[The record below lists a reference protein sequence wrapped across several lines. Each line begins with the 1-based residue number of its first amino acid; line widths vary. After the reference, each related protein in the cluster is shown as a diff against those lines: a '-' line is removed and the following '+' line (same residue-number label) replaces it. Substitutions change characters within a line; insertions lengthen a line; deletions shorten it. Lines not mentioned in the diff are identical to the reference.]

1 MEQSPTTDQI
11 RLAKPLPVAR
21 ITAGHFIM
29 AVALLVLGYFLIWPI
44 ILLLIN
50 SFNAATDWF
59 VEPRVWGLRHW
70 QNAFLRPGLLRSL
83 GNSLVIWSLT
93 VAFSFPIGLTIAWI
107 LARTR
112 IPFSRTLE
120 FMFWISYMVP
130 ALPTTIAWITLLDP
144 DIGLINT
151 GLIKLGLFDQGPF
164 NIFSVPGIVWANL
177 MGHSIAIKV
186 MLLTPAFRNMDAAM
200 EEAARVGGA
209 SNLRTLF
216 KVTLPLMISPMILVF
231 ALQLLRIFQSFETEY
246 LLGLPFGF
254 FVYSTKIFTLIRD
267 PVPNYGEATVLA
279 SITLLLIALIIPV
292 QRWILDRRRY
302 TTITGS
308 FRPGLIDLGRWNY
321 IAFGLIA
328 FLLMLLTVGPLSI
341 LVVGS
346 FMTRIGYFMLGF
358 TLDNWKW
365 VLSDPVFLKA
375 LRTTLVLGT
384 TAAIVSPLLF
394 SVIAY
399 ILVRTR
405 LPGHDALDLMIW
417 CSGAIPGILAGLGLL
432 WLFLSTPVLDFL
444 FGTIWALIIVVILQG
459 NTTGVNIMKGVFVQV
474 GADMEEA
481 ARVSGAGWIR
491 TYFQIWLPLLMPSL
505 MLLAVTSF
513 VHAAGA
519 TSSIVLLASR
529 DTMTLSLMA
538 LELSSIA
545 VSNREAAS
553 IISIF
558 IIILTVA
565 GALSVRYFG
574 SHLGVRHD
582 LHVNTVP

>member
-1 MEQSPTTDQI
+1 VEQSPTLEHF
-11 RLAKPLPVAR
+11 RVARPVPVAR

-144 DIGLINT
+144 DIGLVNT

-267 PVPNYGEATVLA
+267 PVPNYGEATDW
-279 SITLLLIALIIPV
+279 P
-292 QRWILDRRRY
+292 
-302 TTITGS
+302 
-308 FRPGLIDLGRWNY
+308 
-321 IAFGLIA
+321 
-328 FLLMLLTVGPLSI
+328 
-341 LVVGS
+341 
-346 FMTRIGYFMLGF
+346 
-358 TLDNWKW
+358 
-365 VLSDPVFLKA
+365 A
-375 LRTTLVLGT
+375 LR
-384 TAAIVSPLLF
+384 
-394 SVIAY
+394 
-399 ILVRTR
+399 
-405 LPGHDALDLMIW
+405 
-417 CSGAIPGILAGLGLL
+417 CC
-432 WLFLSTPVLDFL
+432 
-444 FGTIWALIIVVILQG
+444 
-459 NTTGVNIMKGVFVQV
+459 
-474 GADMEEA
+474 
-481 ARVSGAGWIR
+481 
-491 TYFQIWLPLLMPSL
+491 
-505 MLLAVTSF
+505 
-513 VHAAGA
+513 
-519 TSSIVLLASR
+519 
-529 DTMTLSLMA
+529 
-538 LELSSIA
+538 
-545 VSNREAAS
+545 
-553 IISIF
+553 
-558 IIILTVA
+558 
-565 GALSVRYFG
+565 
-574 SHLGVRHD
+574 
-582 LHVNTVP
+582 